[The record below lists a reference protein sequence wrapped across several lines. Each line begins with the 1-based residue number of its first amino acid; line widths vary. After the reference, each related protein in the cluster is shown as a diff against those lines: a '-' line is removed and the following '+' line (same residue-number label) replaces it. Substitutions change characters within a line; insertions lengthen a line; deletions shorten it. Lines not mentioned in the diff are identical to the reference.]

1 MKASSLLVLF
11 CLLNVILC
19 YTIGITDKELKASF
33 KDSLNFIK
41 AFHKKTYSLGKGVL
55 TGVTLT
61 NPILTENNVD
71 FKVETEHVRVI
82 FQNIK
87 LTLSGGAKVKK
98 STFNEYTKISAVLEN
113 FKYEVKF
120 SVSSKKLETGKY
132 EVKFSKT
139 SESTPTFKIAKI
151 TSKFTG
157 LTEIEEQLKNNE
169 KSLDFTPYKAYLN
182 KIASLVIE
190 TLPSHMK

>member
-33 KDSLNFIK
+33 KDSLTFIK
-41 AFHKKTYSLGKGVL
+41 AFHTKTYSIGKGVL
-55 TGVTLT
+55 TAVTLT
-61 NPILTENNVD
+61 NPVLTENNVN
-71 FKVETEHVRVI
+71 FKVETQHVKVI

-87 LTLSGGAKVKK
+87 LTLSGGGKVKK
-98 STFNEYTKISAVLEN
+98 STFNEFTKFSADLEN

-120 SVSSKKLETGKY
+120 SVASKKLETGKY

-139 SESTPTFKIAKI
+139 AESTPTFKITKL

-157 LTEIEEQLKNNE
+157 LTDIEEQLKNNV
-169 KSLDFTPYKAYLN
+169 KGLDFTPYKNYLN

>member
-11 CLLNVILC
+11 CLLSVILC

-33 KDSLNFIK
+33 KDSLSFIK

-87 LTLSGGAKVKK
+87 LTLSGGGKVKK
-98 STFNEYTKISAVLEN
+98 STVNEFTKFSADLEN

-139 SESTPTFKIAKI
+139 AESTPTFKITKL

-157 LTEIEEQLKNNE
+157 LTDIEEQLKNNV
-169 KSLDFTPYKAYLN
+169 KGLDFTPYKNYLN

-190 TLPSHMK
+190 TLPFHMK